1 MNAPQGELRRRL
13 TRRRTAKKAK
23 VSPEEGLPGGGTA
36 GESGEEAGREGP
48 RRGFYLLPNL
58 LTSMSLMLG
67 FYSIT
72 MSFGAFINPKEGV
85 EYFVRAAWAIFAAG
99 IFDGLDG
106 RVARLTR
113 TTSVFGMQYDS
124 LSDLVSF
131 GLAPAALVYNFALRW
146 GWNDYRGTGLG
157 WVVAFLFVV
166 CGALR
171 LARFNVTTDKLP
183 EGVFQGLSIPAAALL
198 LVFSVLLFHES
209 EWITEY
215 GTAVSYWPFLMLTVL
230 AAFLMVSRFY
240 YPNFKHLDIHRRHP
254 FGTFLFIIIVL
265 VIIFAQPVKSL
276 FLVMAVY
283 AASAPLT
290 WFFVYRRQGHY
301 PWAKPRAGQAPAA
314 PVEPGGDQS

>member
-1 MNAPQGELRRRL
+1 MKAPKGELRRRL
-13 TRRRTAKKAK
+13 TGRRAAKKAAK
-23 VSPEEGLPGGGTA
+23 ALDSDSGAAEA
-36 GESGEEAGREGP
+36 GEESGREGP

-58 LTSMSLMLG
+58 LTTASLMLG

-72 MSFGAFINPKEGV
+72 MSFGAFISPKEGV

-106 RVARLTR
+106 RVARLTK
-113 TTSVFGMQYDS
+113 TTSEFGMQYDS

-131 GLAPAALVYNFALRW
+131 GLAPAALIYNFALRW
-146 GWNDYRGTGLG
+146 GWSDYRGTGLG

-183 EGVFQGLSIPAAALL
+183 EGVFQGLSIPAAAMVM
-198 LVFSVLLFHES
+198 VFSVLLFQES
-209 EWITEY
+209 GWVTKY
-215 GTAVSYWPFLMLTVL
+215 GAAVTYWPFLIAMTA

-240 YPNFKHLDIHRRHP
+240 YPNFKNLDVHRRHP

-276 FLVMAVY
+276 FLLTLAY
-283 AASAPLT
+283 AASAPAM
-290 WFFVYRRQGHY
+290 WFFVYRKQGFY
-301 PWAKPRAGQAPAA
+301 PYAKGGEHREAAA
-314 PVEPGGDQS
+314 PEAPTATGGDGA